1 MKTEIVFILDRSGSM
16 GGMESDVIGGF
27 NAFLSE
33 QKKLKDKALLT
44 TILFDT
50 EYEVLHDGIDIQK
63 VEPITKREYYVRG
76 GTALLDAVGRAISG
90 VKSHY
95 KDGDKVLFVINTDGE
110 ENSSHEFTKDK
121 LKKMIEKR
129 EKKDN
134 WKFMFLGANID
145 SFSVASGIGIP
156 MAHTSNYAQTEQG
169 YTLMYNTVSDTVS
182 NYRGALSANVS
193 LNTHA
198 ISKLNQTVTPNDTD
212 N

>member
-16 GGMESDVIGGF
+16 AGMESDVIGGF
-27 NAFLSE
+27 NAFLNE

-50 EYEVLHDGIDIQK
+50 EYEVLHDGVDIQK
-63 VEPITKREYYVRG
+63 VEPITKKEYFVRG

-90 VKSHY
+90 IKAHY

-156 MAHTSNYAQTEQG
+156 MAHTSNFSQTGQG
-169 YTLMYNTVSDTVS
+169 YATMYNAVSNISS
-182 NYRGALSANVS
+182 NYRGASAATAS
-193 LNTHA
+193 LVVEEFTNIDKPSDSA
-198 ISKLNQTVTPNDTD
+198 
-212 N
+212 